1 MRRMILAAA
10 AIAVTLGFAGCRGQ
24 VQEQHHVPGDAVMD
38 VRAITEDFLQSG
50 FRSSYVSTP
59 KDAGPY
65 IERLGGPDVGATKL
79 RRFLECPKSTATSGT
94 LVDNR
99 DHRLLAGMLLGYC
112 GKAGLREAV
121 GLLERGI
128 EDAAMAILVFAMSN
142 SDKTP
147 NAMGDVPQV
156 LDHLALN
163 DKDPEVRALAA
174 KAKTLYGSKKPQ

>member
-1 MRRMILAAA
+1 
-10 AIAVTLGFAGCRGQ
+10 
-24 VQEQHHVPGDAVMD
+24 
-38 VRAITEDFLQSG
+38 
-50 FRSSYVSTP
+50 
-59 KDAGPY
+59 
-65 IERLGGPDVGATKL
+65 
-79 RRFLECPKSTATSGT
+79 
-94 LVDNR
+94 
-99 DHRLLAGMLLGYC
+99 MLLGYC